1 MPDIDV
7 KPRSRVVT
15 DGIEATTSRGML
27 RAVGM
32 GDEDWEKPQIGI
44 ASSWNE
50 ITPCNLS
57 LDRLAQ
63 GAKEGVHSGGGY
75 PLQFGTISVSDGISM
90 GHEGMH
96 FSLVSREVIA
106 DSVETVVN
114 AERLDGT
121 VLLAGCDKSLP
132 GMLMAAARLDLAS
145 VFLYAGSVMPGYVK
159 QADGTMKE
167 VTIIDSFEGVGACKA
182 GTMSEE
188 ELKKI
193 ECAIVPGEGA
203 CGGMYTANTMASVA
217 EALGMSLPG
226 SAAPPSA
233 DRRRDYYAHRS
244 GEAVVNML
252 RHGIT
257 ARQILTKEAFEN
269 AIAVAMALG
278 GSTNVVLHLL
288 AIAHEAEVELSLD
301 DFNRIGSKVP
311 HLADM
316 KPFGKYVMVD
326 VDRNGG
332 IPVIMKALLDAGL
345 LHGDVMTVTGK
356 TLAENL
362 AEIDPPALDG
372 EVFRTLDN
380 PIHATGGLTILQGS
394 FAPEGAVV
402 KTAGFDAEVFEGPA
416 RVFDRERAAM
426 DALTEGQIQKGD
438 VVVIRYEG
446 PKGGPGMREM
456 LAITAAIK
464 GAGLGKDVLLL
475 TDGRFSGG
483 TTGLCIGHIA
493 PEAVDAGPVAFVR
506 DGDRIRVDI
515 AARSLD
521 LLVDD
526 AELEAREQAGPRC
539 PRATPAESSRS
550 SRSSSSPP
558 PRARSRASVDTRTI
572 ATSPGKEHLMPT
584 EATPLSAA
592 AGARRT
598 PEILTGSGAVLR
610 TLEHLGITDVFGL
623 PGGAIIP
630 FYDELMAS
638 TTIRHVLVR
647 HEQGAGHAAEGYA
660 SASGKVGVAI
670 ATSGPGA
677 TNLVTAIA
685 DAYMDSVPFI
695 AITGQVFSTL
705 MGTDAFQEADIVGI
719 TMPITKHSFLVTDP
733 ADVPATLA
741 AAHLIATTGRPGPVL
756 VDITKDAQQKSAPYV
771 WPPKIDLPGYRP
783 VTKAHGKQIAAAAQ
797 LLAEAERPVL
807 YVGGGVVRSG
817 ATAELL
823 RFAEATGAP
832 VVTTLMA
839 RGAFPDSH
847 PQHLGM
853 PGMHGTVPAVLG
865 LQDSDLIIAL
875 GARFDDRVTGKADE
889 FAPNAKVVHVDI
901 DPAEISKI
909 RFADVP
915 IVGDAREVLV
925 DLLDAWNGVP
935 ADERASTADWWT
947 KLDQLRTDFPLGYAE
962 PTDGLLAPQA
972 IIRRIGE
979 LSGPRPCTPPVSVST
994 RCGRRS
1000 SSSTSGRT
1008 PG

>member
-63 GAKEGVHSGGGY
+63 GAKEGVHGGGGY

-106 DSVETVVN
+106 DSVETVVS

-159 QADGTMKE
+159 QADGSMKE

-182 GTMSEE
+182 GTMTEA
-188 ELKKI
+188 ELKEI

-203 CGGMYTANTMASVA
+203 CGGMYTANTMASLA

-257 ARQILTKEAFEN
+257 ARQILTRQAFEN
-269 AIAVAMALG
+269 AITVLMALG
-278 GSTNVVLHLL
+278 GSTNAVLHLL
-288 AIAHEAEVELSLD
+288 AIAHEAEVELDLD
-301 DFNRIGSKVP
+301 DFNRIGAKVP

-316 KPFGKYVMVD
+316 KPFGQYVMVD

-345 LHGDVMTVTGK
+345 LHGDCMTVTGK
-356 TLAENL
+356 TVAENL

-372 EVFRTLDN
+372 KVFRTLDN
-380 PIHATGGLTILQGS
+380 PIHATGGLTVLQGT

-426 DALTEGQIQKGD
+426 DALTEGGIAKGD

-521 LLVDD
+521 LLVDP
-526 AELEAREQAGPRC
+526 AELE
-539 PRATPAESSRS
+539 SR
-550 SRSSSSPP
+550 RDGWAPLP
-558 PRARSRASVDTRTI
+558 PRYTRGVL
-572 ATSPGKEHLMPT
+572 AKYAKLVQ
-584 EATPLSAA
+584 SAA
-592 AGARRT
+592 K
-598 PEILTGSGAVLR
+598 GAV
-610 TLEHLGITDVFGL
+610 
-623 PGGAIIP
+623 
-630 FYDELMAS
+630 
-638 TTIRHVLVR
+638 
-647 HEQGAGHAAEGYA
+647 
-660 SASGKVGVAI
+660 
-670 ATSGPGA
+670 
-677 TNLVTAIA
+677 
-685 DAYMDSVPFI
+685 
-695 AITGQVFSTL
+695 TG
-705 MGTDAFQEADIVGI
+705 
-719 TMPITKHSFLVTDP
+719 
-733 ADVPATLA
+733 
-741 AAHLIATTGRPGPVL
+741 
-756 VDITKDAQQKSAPYV
+756 
-771 WPPKIDLPGYRP
+771 
-783 VTKAHGKQIAAAAQ
+783 
-797 LLAEAERPVL
+797 
-807 YVGGGVVRSG
+807 
-817 ATAELL
+817 
-823 RFAEATGAP
+823 
-832 VVTTLMA
+832 
-839 RGAFPDSH
+839 
-847 PQHLGM
+847 
-853 PGMHGTVPAVLG
+853 
-865 LQDSDLIIAL
+865 
-875 GARFDDRVTGKADE
+875 
-889 FAPNAKVVHVDI
+889 
-901 DPAEISKI
+901 
-909 RFADVP
+909 
-915 IVGDAREVLV
+915 
-925 DLLDAWNGVP
+925 
-935 ADERASTADWWT
+935 
-947 KLDQLRTDFPLGYAE
+947 
-962 PTDGLLAPQA
+962 
-972 IIRRIGE
+972 
-979 LSGPRPCTPPVSVST
+979 
-994 RCGRRS
+994 
-1000 SSSTSGRT
+1000 
-1008 PG
+1008 